1 MSRLIL
7 RKNGLD
13 IQQVSLKTGIE
24 YIGGRDEQCQ
34 IHLNAPEVPG
44 ISRRHFRLFYDNDQW
59 KIETVSRH
67 GNVYYRGQ
75 VIQSLLLS
83 HEDIISISP
92 FEIQFLEENNN
103 DYPEASRNPGE
114 VPSLDQEDKTNV
126 LSMRTTGILKARH
139 LDGTDLGTFVLEGNS
154 WICGRET
161 SCQIFIDYSKM
172 SRRHFEIRNAGSE
185 FVIRD
190 LGSVNGTMINQQLI
204 SSDSWSNLRSGDTIQ
219 VADVSILF
227 EVRDALFDQKNLDV
241 LEIQDEIK
249 EVIEIEEEEIPAVH
263 LPPTLDQTPSL
274 RNGGSRLPPQGV
286 TGWWEQKDQKQ
297 KRFFVIIGVV
307 ILIFLIM
314 MLPDDQKKQKN
325 NPKVNSENAPSNAT
339 TFTAEQKKE
348 FDSILDRAKSEIALN
363 KFDVALQSLHSLHE
377 KTKQVSYE
385 GSKELEIITIEK
397 RKSYLLQVEL
407 DQKEIE
413 KQDNQK
419 KIVEQVRICR
429 SKVNSLTQLKDI
441 EDCLM
446 PVITLDP
453 SSPDIEKL
461 KKDVEQQITDRQLKE
476 VQRKDHQ
483 QKVQQL
489 KSMYQN
495 AMNQLAQGKP
505 KSALESFQVVTR
517 STLPDPDD
525 LKGKANNQ
533 IQQIKKQQSTQM
545 SSWLKEID
553 SSKSSGDLKGAYAL
567 LLKALQQEPENEELR
582 VKQQQILNEL
592 KRKMQS
598 VFQEAI
604 LEENIGEVDSARAKW
619 KKILES
625 SVPDE
630 DYYKKAKQKL
640 KKYEPVY

>member
-204 SSDSWSNLRSGDTIQ
+204 SSDSWSTLRSGDTIQ